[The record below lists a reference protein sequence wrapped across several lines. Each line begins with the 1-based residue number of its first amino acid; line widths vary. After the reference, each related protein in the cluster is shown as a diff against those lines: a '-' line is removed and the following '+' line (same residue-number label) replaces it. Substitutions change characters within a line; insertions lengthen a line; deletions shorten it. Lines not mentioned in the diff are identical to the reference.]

1 MSEIENI
8 PKVEVKVDLTDVT
21 KEAYSDT
28 MHKPLNSSSSA
39 ITTVIDFFHNT
50 VLYPMQKYNL
60 YAHSKLTNYAKELE
74 NKAVNI
80 PSENLVSPRVNI
92 LGPTIDGLKYNLDE
106 DYIKEMFTNILITD
120 MDITKQD
127 KVLPAYIEIVKQLS
141 KADAEMLKF
150 FKEKNIHYQPII
162 KLKFNMEKG
171 GFIYASDNIGLIY
184 NNEDI
189 VLDAIILDNLSRLKL
204 IELNFDEHRNDESIY
219 ETVFQ
224 QIKIRDEFKIS
235 NPNIKELDYSKGL
248 LRITSFGENFIDICL
263 S

>member
-1 MSEIENI
+1 MW
-8 PKVEVKVDLTDVT
+8 
-21 KEAYSDT
+21 
-28 MHKPLNSSSSA
+28 
-39 ITTVIDFFHNT
+39 
-50 VLYPMQKYNL
+50 
-60 YAHSKLTNYAKELE
+60 
-74 NKAVNI
+74 NKCKKI
-80 PSENLVSPRVNI
+80 S
-92 LGPTIDGLKYNLDE
+92 
-106 DYIKEMFTNILITD
+106 
-120 MDITKQD
+120 
-127 KVLPAYIEIVKQLS
+127 LS
-141 KADAEMLKF
+141 
-150 FKEKNIHYQPII
+150 
-162 KLKFNMEKG
+162 
-171 GFIYASDNIGLIY
+171 IY